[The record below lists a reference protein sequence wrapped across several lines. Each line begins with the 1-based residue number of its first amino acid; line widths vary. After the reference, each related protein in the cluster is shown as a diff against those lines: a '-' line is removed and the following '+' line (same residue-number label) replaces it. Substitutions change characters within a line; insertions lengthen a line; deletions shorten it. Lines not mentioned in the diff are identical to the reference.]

1 MEKRMAKKHILIVDG
16 DILKAERLKRNLE
29 LENFIVDVVHYGH
42 EALAI
47 LERKWVD
54 LVISSITLQGTMNG
68 IQLLQEI
75 KKNKELAETPIIIM
89 SSKIN
94 LEKNIYGIGATLFVE
109 KPYDVIEIIQKIK
122 DVFPENDK

>member
-42 EALAI
+42 EALTI

-122 DVFPENDK
+122 DVFPKNDK

>member
-1 MEKRMAKKHILIVDG
+1 MAKKHILIVDG

-29 LENFIVDVVHYGH
+29 LENFIVDVVHYGN
-42 EALAI
+42 EALTV

-75 KKNKELAETPIIIM
+75 KKNKEFAETPIIVM
-89 SSKIN
+89 TSKIN
-94 LEKNIYGIGATLFVE
+94 LEKSIYDIGATLFVE

-122 DVFPENDK
+122 DIFPENDK

>member
-1 MEKRMAKKHILIVDG
+1 MAKKHILIVDG

-42 EALAI
+42 EALTV

>member
-1 MEKRMAKKHILIVDG
+1 MAKKHILIVDG
-16 DILKAERLKRNLE
+16 DILKAERLKRNME
-29 LENFIVDVVHYGH
+29 LENFIVDVVHYGN
-42 EALAI
+42 EALTV

-75 KKNKELAETPIIIM
+75 IKNKELAEIPIIIM

-94 LEKNIYGIGATLFVE
+94 LEKSIYDIGATLFVE

-122 DVFPENDK
+122 DIFPENE

>member
-1 MEKRMAKKHILIVDG
+1 MAKKHILIVDG

-42 EALAI
+42 EALTI

-94 LEKNIYGIGATLFVE
+94 LEKNIYDIGATLFVE

>member
-1 MEKRMAKKHILIVDG
+1 MAKKHILIVDG

-42 EALAI
+42 EALI
-47 LERKWVD
+47 VLERKWVD

-94 LEKNIYGIGATLFVE
+94 LKKNIYAIGATLFVE

-122 DVFPENDK
+122 DVFPENDE

>member
-1 MEKRMAKKHILIVDG
+1 MAKKHILIVDG

-42 EALAI
+42 EALTT
-47 LERKWVD
+47 LEIKWVD

-75 KKNKELAETPIIIM
+75 KKNKELIETPIIIM

-94 LEKNIYGIGATLFVE
+94 LKKNIYDIGATLFVE
-109 KPYDVIEIIQKIK
+109 KPYNIVEIIQKIK
-122 DVFPENDK
+122 DVFHKNEK

>member
-1 MEKRMAKKHILIVDG
+1 MAKKHILIVDG

-29 LENFIVDVVHYGH
+29 LDNFIVDVVHYGH
-42 EALAI
+42 EALTT
-47 LERKWVD
+47 LEIKWVD

-75 KKNKELAETPIIIM
+75 KKNKELIETPIIIM

-94 LEKNIYGIGATLFVE
+94 LEKNIYDIGATLFVE
-109 KPYDVIEIIQKIK
+109 KPYNIVEIIQKIK
-122 DVFPENDK
+122 DVFHKNEK

>member
-1 MEKRMAKKHILIVDG
+1 MAKKHILIVDG

-29 LENFIVDVVHYGH
+29 LENFIVDVVHYGN
-42 EALAI
+42 EALTV

-75 KKNKELAETPIIIM
+75 KKSKELAETPIIVM
-89 SSKIN
+89 TSKIN
-94 LEKNIYGIGATLFVE
+94 LEKSIYDIGATLFVE

-122 DVFPENDK
+122 DIFPESDR

>member
-1 MEKRMAKKHILIVDG
+1 MAKKHILIVDG

-42 EALAI
+42 EALTI

>member
-1 MEKRMAKKHILIVDG
+1 MAKKHILIVDG

-42 EALAI
+42 EALTI

-122 DVFPENDK
+122 DVFPKNDK

>member
-42 EALAI
+42 EALTI

>member
-42 EALAI
+42 EALTI

-94 LEKNIYGIGATLFVE
+94 LEKNIYDIGATLFVE

>member
-1 MEKRMAKKHILIVDG
+1 MAKKHILIVDG

-42 EALAI
+42 EALTV

-94 LEKNIYGIGATLFVE
+94 LEKNIYNIGAALFVE

>member
-42 EALAI
+42 EALTV

>member
-42 EALAI
+42 EALTI

-122 DVFPENDK
+122 DVFPENDE

>member
-1 MEKRMAKKHILIVDG
+1 MAKKHILIVDG
-16 DILKAERLKRNLE
+16 DILKAERLKRNME
-29 LENFIVDVVHYGH
+29 LENFIVDVVHYGN
-42 EALAI
+42 EALTV

-75 KKNKELAETPIIIM
+75 IKNKELAEIPIIIM

-94 LEKNIYGIGATLFVE
+94 LEKSIYDIGATLFVE

-122 DVFPENDK
+122 DIFLENE

>member
-42 EALAI
+42 EALAT

-75 KKNKELAETPIIIM
+75 KKNKELIETPIIIM
-89 SSKIN
+89 SSKVN
-94 LEKNIYGIGATLFVE
+94 LEKNIYDIGATLFVE
-109 KPYDVIEIIQKIK
+109 KPYDIVEIIQKIK
-122 DVFPENDK
+122 DVFPENNK